1 MSYEIMPE
9 HLSAYLVQLR
19 EEEKSPHTIEK
30 YLRDVKSFCSF
41 TGGLFPGKETVLS
54 WKKHLSGNYR
64 PRSANSMLASLNHFF
79 SWMGWEELRVRAF
92 RIQEEIYEKEER
104 ELTRKEYE
112 RLLRETRRR
121 KKRRMEMILQTLGS
135 TGIRISEL
143 PFITVQAAKKGR
155 AEVRCKGKQRQV
167 YLPAALCRALRR
179 YGKERRI
186 ASGPLFVTKSGKPLD
201 RSNIWRKMKKL
212 CRHSGVNPKKVSPH
226 NLRHLFARVFYQM
239 EKDIVKLADILGHSS
254 INTTRIYTKESG
266 REHRR
271 MIEQMS
277 LIVYT
282 T

>member
-19 EEEKSPHTIEK
+19 DEEKSPHTIEK

-92 RIQEEIYEKEER
+92 RIQEEIYEKEEK

-121 KKRRMEMILQTLGS
+121 QRRLSWSPCMRSARG
-135 TGIRISEL
+135 
-143 PFITVQAAKKGR
+143 
-155 AEVRCKGKQRQV
+155 
-167 YLPAALCRALRR
+167 LRWW
-179 YGKERRI
+179 
-186 ASGPLFVTKSGKPLD
+186 
-201 RSNIWRKMKKL
+201 N
-212 CRHSGVNPKKVSPH
+212 
-226 NLRHLFARVFYQM
+226 
-239 EKDIVKLADILGHSS
+239 
-254 INTTRIYTKESG
+254 
-266 REHRR
+266 
-271 MIEQMS
+271 
-277 LIVYT
+277 
-282 T
+282 